1 VSRSLSV
8 HPSPSRRALGRHLAL
23 DLTAAIGV
31 GVTGALITALL
42 PTIARRGG
50 LEPLGLSALAA
61 APFVANLLGA
71 FAGRYGPRS
80 APQLA
85 LLRGVGAASLLLLF
99 VLPTPPVMIAVAL
112 VFWISLSFG
121 GPFHLRLW
129 GSLYPARLVGR
140 IVGVIGMGRAA
151 AGALAAFGGGVI
163 ADRLGGPTAVAMAG
177 AVGAVCAVA
186 YAGMRARSAERP
198 PVFSARES
206 IAALR
211 ERPVLGRVAL
221 AQGFYGGGL
230 IAAVPLYALVHVDR
244 LDLSL
249 ADVGVIGIV
258 SAVATTIMFPV
269 WGAVADRFG
278 PLVPL
283 RVGSTLGVLCLI
295 GYAVAPN
302 VVLLWAMAFAF
313 GAASASIDV
322 GITAIVSAQTPLA
335 SRAPAMAGWN
345 AITGARGI
353 AAAFLMSALL
363 QLGVVDVTS
372 GLFVCALS
380 SAFGVLLFARV
391 DPNAP
396 ASVAVPRSV
405 RARVAVPSA

>member
-1 VSRSLSV
+1 VQ
-8 HPSPSRRALGRHLAL
+8 PAPSRRAVVRNLSL

-42 PTIARRGG
+42 PTVARRGG

-71 FAGRYGPRS
+71 FAGRFGPRS
-80 APQLA
+80 AGQLA
-85 LLRGVGAASLLLLF
+85 LLRGSGAASLLLLF
-99 VLPTPPVMIAVAL
+99 VLPTPPVMVAVAL

-129 GSLYPARLVGR
+129 GSMYPARLVGR
-140 IVGVIGMGRAA
+140 LIGVIGMGRAA

-177 AVGAVCAVA
+177 AIGVACALA
-186 YAGMRARSAERP
+186 YAGLRAPSARRP
-198 PVFSARES
+198 PAFSARES

-211 ERPVLGRVAL
+211 DRPVLGRVAL

-249 ADVGVIGIV
+249 SDVGVIGIV
-258 SAVATTIMFPV
+258 SAVATTVMFPV

-283 RVGSTLGVLCLI
+283 RIGSTLGVLCLV
-295 GYAVAPN
+295 GYAVAPS
-302 VVLLWAMAFAF
+302 VVVLWAMAFAF

-322 GITAIVSAQTPLA
+322 GITSIVSAQTPLV

-353 AAAFLMSALL
+353 GAAFLMSALL
-363 QLGVVDVTS
+363 QVGIVDVTF
-372 GLFVCALS
+372 GLLLCALS
-380 SAFGVLLFARV
+380 SAIGVLLYARV

-396 ASVAVPRSV
+396 ARVPAARPVAAGS
-405 RARVAVPSA
+405 AVPSV